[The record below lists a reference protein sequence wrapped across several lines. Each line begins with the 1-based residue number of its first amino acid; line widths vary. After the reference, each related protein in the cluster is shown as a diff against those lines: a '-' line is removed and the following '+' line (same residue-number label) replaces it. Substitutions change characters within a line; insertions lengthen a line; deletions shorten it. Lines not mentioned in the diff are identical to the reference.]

1 MLMHKLNRMPDKNEF
16 LAFLSAVVSGI
27 LIYIKWITG
36 PLVNRE
42 MLLCGTLYK
51 YGWQWEDSQGR
62 PLLRYLS
69 AISGD
74 FVLPGLSVI
83 TCIVLTGVLAV
94 MLVRLFEI
102 KSRPACIACGFI
114 LCISPSFCSLMCYYY
129 CLDAYTLACLLSVLF
144 VMLAVQGKIWKC
156 ISAAGALFISL
167 NIYQAYLGTAITL
180 SVFYLIYINV
190 VKHYT
195 LGEILRTFA
204 RLCISGVSGIVS
216 YIVVFKIYCAVTP
229 AEATSNRGFD
239 KMGTLPL
246 GQLDTLIK
254 RAYGTFYDYY
264 IRDNLFA
271 HSFMCWGWINL
282 AIVLFLVLTIVIK
295 VIRERKQHTIWTM
308 ATAAFFVAIIPLS
321 VMSIAVYG
329 YGANLYGSTA
339 AIMIPH
345 LNYIY
350 IFLIAMLLNHGGDK
364 ERAAEIYKGAGCALL
379 AAISFVLLLY
389 TQIFAT
395 CADQELRQT
404 STVADQILVALRE
417 LPEYEAGMPLVVIGD
432 FHEGNYPRYP
442 LYPETTMLHEV
453 VRGTEIYSG
462 CIHPDYDS
470 RMYCW
475 INFLGFYKG
484 AVFSEY
490 DETKLEALIE
500 SDEVKNMPLLP
511 VKGSA
516 RMIGDVAVVKLAD

>member
-1 MLMHKLNRMPDKNEF
+1 MHIFNRIFGKNESM
-16 LAFLSAVVSGI
+16 AFLSAVISGI

-69 AISGD
+69 AITGD
-74 FVLPGLSVI
+74 FVLPGLSSI
-83 TCIVLTGVLAV
+83 ICIVLTGVLAI

-102 KSRPACIACGFI
+102 KSSPACIACGFI

-129 CLDAYTLACLLSVLF
+129 CSDAYMLACLLSVLF
-144 VMLAVQGKIWKC
+144 VMLAAQEKIWKC
-156 ISAAGALFISL
+156 AVAAGVLFISL
-167 NIYQAYLGTAITL
+167 NIYQGYLGTAITL
-180 SVFYLIYINV
+180 SVFYLIYITV

-195 LGEILRTFA
+195 IKEILRTFI
-204 RLCISGVSGIVS
+204 RLCVSGVAGIVC
-216 YIVVFKIYCAVTP
+216 YIVVFKIYCAVTS
-229 AEATSNRGFD
+229 AEASSYRGFD

-246 GQLDTLIK
+246 GELDTLIK

-264 IRDNLFA
+264 ISDNLFD
-271 HSFMCWGWINL
+271 HSFMGWGLINL
-282 AIVLFLVLTIVIK
+282 AIVLFLVLTIAIK

-308 ATAAFFVAIIPLS
+308 AAAAFFASVIPLA

-350 IFLIAMLLNHGGDK
+350 IFLIAMLLNYGGEK
-364 ERAAEIYKGAGCALL
+364 EKADRIYRGAGCVLL

-417 LPEYEAGMPLVVIGD
+417 LPEYKAGMPLVVIGD

-442 LYPETTMLHEV
+442 LYPETTLLHEV

-490 DETKLEALIE
+490 DETKLEELTN
-500 SDEVKNMPLLP
+500 SDEVKNMPILP
-511 VKGSA
+511 AEGSA
-516 RMIGDVAVVKLAD
+516 RMIGDTAVVKLAD